1 MTLSVTGM
9 AQMSSTEVADLLRS
23 RGIPEEAVDALVMR
37 SVNGSAIIAMD
48 RHALQQFGVLAGA
61 AQSQIL
67 RELQSITG
75 LTLEEREQLMSRS
88 ARSKS
93 AFSVVSDSPSNS
105 SDSLDE
111 SAFPEAAEWKHRGRS
126 NTCVL
131 ADNDDLAA
139 TSGTSVLM
147 PYGNMPKTN
156 TLLGLQPERTGTLLK
171 KELFGWKKRFLLLK
185 GDLLFWLK
193 ERTDSKPAGRIWLLD
208 PSTVVT
214 PKSELELSI
223 TVHQKTHSFRARN
236 ISSMKE
242 WTKAIQRAKEYS
254 FCWMLLLLSS
264 VQSGRV
270 VSLTTQVSSGL
281 GATQAQ
287 SDGRGRCLG
296 CHLAQL
302 PIPDGQQGDASQ
314 EEGEEETQEKVRHGQ
329 AVCGR
334 RCRIVRERSEIATA
348 RTRTGAT

>member
-242 WTKAIQRAKEYS
+242 WTKAIQRAKESRLASERRKRNQTVEAAASAATLRS
-254 FCWMLLLLSS
+254 FRSQTDSKETPRKKKEKKKRKKKYGTVRLSAAAAAELS
-264 VQSGRV
+264 EKEAKLRQRE
-270 VSLTTQVSSGL
+270 LELERRERALNQVPL
-281 GATQAQ
+281 
-287 SDGRGRCLG
+287 CLG
-296 CHLAQL
+296 
-302 PIPDGQQGDASQ
+302 PSI
-314 EEGEEETQEKVRHGQ
+314 
-329 AVCGR
+329 
-334 RCRIVRERSEIATA
+334 
-348 RTRTGAT
+348 